1 MGVRLTEK
9 RGFLEEIVKV
19 NNLLDR
25 QDCFLVVVDAQERLM
40 PAISD
45 NQSITENMNRLVKFA
60 DIVGMPVIFT
70 EQQKLGSTLE
80 PLLVARAE
88 SQVVSKITFD
98 CFACPEFAEKVDGM
112 GKKSMLLAGVESH
125 ICVAQTALTAL
136 VDYKVH
142 VISDAVGSRAPAN
155 RQVALDRL
163 ARAGAVIS
171 STEMAIYEILGQ
183 AGTDEFKKVLPLVK

>member
-1 MGVRLTEK
+1 MKT
-9 RGFLEEIVKV
+9 

-40 PAISD
+40 PAISEKQAITD
-45 NQSITENMNRLVKFA
+45 NLDRLVKFA
-60 DIVGMPVIFT
+60 GIVGMPVIFT
-70 EQQKLGSTLE
+70 EQQKLGSTLQ
-80 PLLVARAE
+80 PLLDINSE
-88 SQVVSKITFD
+88 PQVVSKITFD
-98 CFACPEFAEKVDGM
+98 CFACPEFAEKVSGL
-112 GKKSMLLAGVESH
+112 GKKTMLLAGVESH
-125 ICVAQTALTAL
+125 ICVAQTGLSALA
-136 VDYKVH
+136 DYKVH

-171 STEMAIYEILGQ
+171 STEMAMYEILGR